1 MKQSSSYVIKKLLFN
16 TDREKND
23 EKINENCD

>member
-16 TDREKND
+16 INREKND